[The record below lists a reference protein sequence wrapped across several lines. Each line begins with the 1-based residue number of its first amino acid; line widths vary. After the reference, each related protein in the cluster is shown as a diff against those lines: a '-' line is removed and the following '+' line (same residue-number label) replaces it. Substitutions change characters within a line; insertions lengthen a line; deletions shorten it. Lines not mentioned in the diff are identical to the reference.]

1 MVIYIRLE
9 SVELKGFKSFANR
22 TKIKFDNQI
31 TAVVGPNGS
40 GKSNIADAI
49 KWVLGEQ
56 SVKSLRGKK
65 MDDVIFQ
72 GADDKKPMNMAE
84 VNLSFNNK
92 DRALSSDYD
101 LVKIS
106 RRIFRNGDNE
116 YRLNGKRVRL
126 KDIKELFLDTGIGK
140 EGYSV
145 IGQGRIDEILNSSN
159 QERRNI
165 FEEASGIA
173 THKYRREESLKKLS
187 KVDEDLEIIQR
198 EWDYKNKDK
207 NKLEIEA
214 KNFEK
219 YTEIESLL
227 NEKAYLF
234 YANKS
239 KSLNEKNKDLIE
251 QIKILKNN
259 QEEKTR
265 EFDKINESLL
275 PIAENIRDLENKY
288 KNLNQNILDN
298 EKNIDKYTN
307 KINLDRQKL
316 LYNKKD
322 LERNNSDFK
331 SYDEKFKNYEI
342 SLKNQKDKLENT
354 KNVIRNLEEK
364 NRKLSEKKD
373 ESIDLLSSIQKEIER
388 LKKEGE
394 DLNKLIYDYDIDQK
408 TRTILEKQ
416 RFENNKIINE
426 KIQELNSDLSN
437 ISKDLNELE
446 NEKENLSKDI
456 EEKNTNLEKIK
467 EKILNEINKKDD
479 LEKAIN
485 QNKLSCKEEI
495 SNYKIQKSLMER
507 NEGYFYSVSDFLK
520 KTKNTE
526 IEKLYINTLANL
538 ITVKSG
544 YEEIIENLIGQ
555 GLQNIV
561 TWSKKDTRE
570 IINFVNKNKLG
581 RITFLP
587 LDSIK
592 QNKKARVEEKEVIAM
607 AYDLVSFDSKL
618 ENIINHFLSNTVVV
632 KNIDD
637 AVSLSNKIKGYRIIS
652 LNLDLINTWGSMVA
666 GVNKA
671 RKSNINI
678 LNRNKKIN
686 EIKSRINKLRN
697 ERNDLLENY
706 NSLNIKL
713 EENQRL
719 RQTKEDELVEANEN
733 LIDIRSIF
741 DKKNY
746 QKQSL
751 IQRID
756 ELKESL
762 NESKEEE
769 NFKDIEKI
777 KLKLSNVKKED
788 EILKEKSIENGKLIN
803 DLSNEIFKNK
813 NSIEINTRDLNI
825 LENRISEDENSLLNL
840 KQNIEFNQ
848 KMKKSLE
855 ESLINLEKEISA
867 CENKVFDTKEKL
879 KEDEKN
885 KIKISMEIDEK
896 KNSNHKLLSLSKNI
910 ENELN
915 EYSMKIVKFN
925 YKLEAISKDLKNLED
940 EIRPFI
946 SKSLE
951 DLKEN
956 NYENSSKQIKKE
968 ELFNLQKE
976 LTQVGF
982 FDENS
987 KEDFEKAYK
996 EFEFLDKQKIDLEK
1010 SKKDIEKMIKKL
1022 EEDMKDEFIKNFN
1035 IIDEKFQRI
1044 FKELFMGGKA
1054 KLSLDSNDLLDAGID
1069 ISACPPGKSTKNISL
1084 LSGGEKSLTAV
1095 ALLFAIFETNPAP
1108 FSLLDE
1114 IDAAM
1119 DESNIKRYIDYLKS
1133 LSDKT
1138 QFIMITHRQTT
1149 MQLAEKIHG
1158 VTIGDGGIS
1167 KIYSIDF
1174 DDEK

>member
-1 MVIYIRLE
+1 MIYIRLE

-65 MDDVIFQ
+65 MGDVIFQ
-72 GADDKKPMNMAE
+72 GADDKKTMNMAE

-234 YANKS
+234 CVNKS

-288 KNLNQNILDN
+288 KNLSQSILDN

-316 LYNKKD
+316 SYNKKD
-322 LERNNSDFK
+322 LERNNNDFK
-331 SYDEKFKNYEI
+331 SYDEKFKNYEF

-373 ESIDLLSSIQKEIER
+373 ESIALLSSIQKEIER

-437 ISKDLNELE
+437 LSKDLNELE
-446 NEKENLSKDI
+446 KEKENLSKDI
-456 EEKNTNLEKIK
+456 VEKNTNLEKIK

-479 LEKAIN
+479 LEKEIN
-485 QNKLSCKEEI
+485 QNNLSCKEEI

-570 IINFVNKNKLG
+570 IINFVNENKLG

-618 ENIINHFLSNTVVV
+618 ENIINHFLSNTIVV

-697 ERNDLLENY
+697 ERNELLENY
-706 NSLNIKL
+706 NSLNIEL

-719 RQTKEDELVEANEN
+719 RQKKEDELVEANEN

-788 EILKEKSIENGKLIN
+788 EILKEKSIENSKLIN

-946 SKSLE
+946 SKSIE
-951 DLKEN
+951 ELKEN

-968 ELFNLQKE
+968 ELYNLQKK

-1133 LSDKT
+1133 LSDKI

>member
-1 MVIYIRLE
+1 MIYIRLE

-72 GADDKKPMNMAE
+72 GADDKKSMNMAE

-92 DRALSSDYD
+92 DRAFSSDYD

-288 KNLNQNILDN
+288 KNLNQSILDN

-322 LERNNSDFK
+322 LERNNNDFK
-331 SYDEKFKNYEI
+331 SYDEKFKNYEL
-342 SLKNQKDKLENT
+342 SLKNQKEKLENT
-354 KNVIRNLEEK
+354 KNIIRNLEEK
-364 NRKLSEKKD
+364 NRNLSEKKD
-373 ESIDLLSSIQKEIER
+373 ESIALLSSIQKEIER

-437 ISKDLNELE
+437 ISKDLNKLE
-446 NEKENLSKDI
+446 KEKENLSKDI

-607 AYDLVSFDSKL
+607 AYDLVSYDSKL

-713 EENQRL
+713 EENQKL
-719 RQTKEDELVEANEN
+719 RQTKEDELVEVNEN

-788 EILKEKSIENGKLIN
+788 EILKEKSIENSKLIN

-867 CENKVFDTKEKL
+867 CENKVFDTKEKV

-956 NYENSSKQIKKE
+956 NYANSSKQIKKE

-976 LTQVGF
+976 LTQIGF

-987 KEDFEKAYK
+987 KENFEKAYK

-1174 DDEK
+1174 DDKK

>member
-1 MVIYIRLE
+1 MIYIRLE

-234 YANKS
+234 YVNKS

-288 KNLNQNILDN
+288 KNLNQSILDN

-316 LYNKKD
+316 SYNKKD

-354 KNVIRNLEEK
+354 KNVIKNLEEK
-364 NRKLSEKKD
+364 NRKLLEKKD
-373 ESIDLLSSIQKEIER
+373 ESIALLSSIQKEIER

-426 KIQELNSDLSN
+426 KIQELNTDLSN
-437 ISKDLNELE
+437 LSKDLNELE

-652 LNLDLINTWGSMVA
+652 LNLDLINTWGSMVS

-706 NSLNIKL
+706 NSLNIEL
-713 EENQRL
+713 EENQKL
-719 RQTKEDELVEANEN
+719 RQTKEDELVKANEN

-788 EILKEKSIENGKLIN
+788 EILKEKSIENSKLIN

-867 CENKVFDTKEKL
+867 CENKVVGTKEKV
-879 KEDEKN
+879 KEDEEN
-885 KIKISMEIDEK
+885 KIKISIEIDEK

>member
-1 MVIYIRLE
+1 MIYIRLE

-239 KSLNEKNKDLIE
+239 KFLNEKNKDLIE

-288 KNLNQNILDN
+288 KNLNQSILDN

-331 SYDEKFKNYEI
+331 SYDEKFKNYEL
-342 SLKNQKDKLENT
+342 SLKKQKDKLENT

-373 ESIDLLSSIQKEIER
+373 ESIALLSSIQKEIER

-592 QNKKARVEEKEVIAM
+592 QNKKARVEEKEAIAM
-607 AYDLVSFDSKL
+607 AYDLVSYDSKL

-719 RQTKEDELVEANEN
+719 RQTKEDELVEVNEK

-788 EILKEKSIENGKLIN
+788 EILKEKSIENSKLIN

-867 CENKVFDTKEKL
+867 CENKVVDTKERV

-951 DLKEN
+951 ELKEN

-968 ELFNLQKE
+968 ELFNLQKK

>member
-1 MVIYIRLE
+1 MIYIRLE

-288 KNLNQNILDN
+288 KNLNQSILDN

-316 LYNKKD
+316 SYNKKD

-331 SYDEKFKNYEI
+331 SYDEKFKNYEL

-354 KNVIRNLEEK
+354 KNIIKNLEEK

-373 ESIDLLSSIQKEIER
+373 ESIALLSSIQKEIER

-446 NEKENLSKDI
+446 KEKENLSKDI

-706 NSLNIKL
+706 NSLNIEL

-788 EILKEKSIENGKLIN
+788 EILKEKSIENSKLIN

-968 ELFNLQKE
+968 ELFNLQKK

>member
-1 MVIYIRLE
+1 MIYIRLE

-72 GADDKKPMNMAE
+72 GANDKKPMNMAE

-219 YTEIESLL
+219 YIEIESLL

-251 QIKILKNN
+251 QIEILKNN

-265 EFDKINESLL
+265 EFDKVNESLL

-288 KNLNQNILDN
+288 KNLDQRILDN

-316 LYNKKD
+316 AYNKKD
-322 LERNNSDFK
+322 LERNNNDFK

-354 KNVIRNLEEK
+354 KNIIKNLEEK

-373 ESIDLLSSIQKEIER
+373 ESIALLSSIQKEIER

-437 ISKDLNELE
+437 ISKDLSELE
-446 NEKENLSKDI
+446 KEKENLSKDI

-788 EILKEKSIENGKLIN
+788 EILKEKSIENSKLIN

-867 CENKVFDTKEKL
+867 CENKVVDTKEKV

-968 ELFNLQKE
+968 ELFNLQKK

-1022 EEDMKDEFIKNFN
+1022 EEDMKDEFIKTFN

>member
-1 MVIYIRLE
+1 MIYIRLE
-9 SVELKGFKSFANR
+9 NVELKGFKSFANR

-219 YTEIESLL
+219 YIEIESLL

-288 KNLNQNILDN
+288 KNLNQSILDN

-331 SYDEKFKNYEI
+331 SYDEKFKNYEL

-364 NRKLSEKKD
+364 NRNLSEKKD
-373 ESIDLLSSIQKEIER
+373 ESIALLSSIQKEIEI

-446 NEKENLSKDI
+446 KEKENLSKDI

-520 KTKNTE
+520 RTKNTE

-719 RQTKEDELVEANEN
+719 RQIKEDELVKANEN

-788 EILKEKSIENGKLIN
+788 EILKEKSIENSKLIN

-813 NSIEINTRDLNI
+813 NTIEINTRDLNI

-867 CENKVFDTKEKL
+867 CENKVVDTKEKV

-956 NYENSSKQIKKE
+956 NYANSSKQIKKE
-968 ELFNLQKE
+968 ELFNLQKK

>member
-1 MVIYIRLE
+1 MIYIRLE

-288 KNLNQNILDN
+288 KNLNQSILDN

-316 LYNKKD
+316 SYNKKD

-331 SYDEKFKNYEI
+331 SYDEKFKNYEL

-373 ESIDLLSSIQKEIER
+373 ESIALLSSIQKEIER

-446 NEKENLSKDI
+446 KEKENLSKYI

-479 LEKAIN
+479 LEKA
-485 QNKLSCKEEI
+485 
-495 SNYKIQKSLMER
+495 
-507 NEGYFYSVSDFLK
+507 
-520 KTKNTE
+520 
-526 IEKLYINTLANL
+526 
-538 ITVKSG
+538 
-544 YEEIIENLIGQ
+544 
-555 GLQNIV
+555 
-561 TWSKKDTRE
+561 
-570 IINFVNKNKLG
+570 
-581 RITFLP
+581 
-587 LDSIK
+587 
-592 QNKKARVEEKEVIAM
+592 
-607 AYDLVSFDSKL
+607 
-618 ENIINHFLSNTVVV
+618 
-632 KNIDD
+632 
-637 AVSLSNKIKGYRIIS
+637 
-652 LNLDLINTWGSMVA
+652 
-666 GVNKA
+666 
-671 RKSNINI
+671 
-678 LNRNKKIN
+678 
-686 EIKSRINKLRN
+686 
-697 ERNDLLENY
+697 
-706 NSLNIKL
+706 
-713 EENQRL
+713 
-719 RQTKEDELVEANEN
+719 
-733 LIDIRSIF
+733 
-741 DKKNY
+741 
-746 QKQSL
+746 
-751 IQRID
+751 
-756 ELKESL
+756 
-762 NESKEEE
+762 
-769 NFKDIEKI
+769 
-777 KLKLSNVKKED
+777 
-788 EILKEKSIENGKLIN
+788 
-803 DLSNEIFKNK
+803 
-813 NSIEINTRDLNI
+813 
-825 LENRISEDENSLLNL
+825 
-840 KQNIEFNQ
+840 
-848 KMKKSLE
+848 
-855 ESLINLEKEISA
+855 
-867 CENKVFDTKEKL
+867 
-879 KEDEKN
+879 
-885 KIKISMEIDEK
+885 
-896 KNSNHKLLSLSKNI
+896 
-910 ENELN
+910 
-915 EYSMKIVKFN
+915 
-925 YKLEAISKDLKNLED
+925 
-940 EIRPFI
+940 
-946 SKSLE
+946 
-951 DLKEN
+951 
-956 NYENSSKQIKKE
+956 
-968 ELFNLQKE
+968 
-976 LTQVGF
+976 
-982 FDENS
+982 
-987 KEDFEKAYK
+987 
-996 EFEFLDKQKIDLEK
+996 
-1010 SKKDIEKMIKKL
+1010 
-1022 EEDMKDEFIKNFN
+1022 
-1035 IIDEKFQRI
+1035 
-1044 FKELFMGGKA
+1044 
-1054 KLSLDSNDLLDAGID
+1054 
-1069 ISACPPGKSTKNISL
+1069 
-1084 LSGGEKSLTAV
+1084 
-1095 ALLFAIFETNPAP
+1095 
-1108 FSLLDE
+1108 
-1114 IDAAM
+1114 
-1119 DESNIKRYIDYLKS
+1119 
-1133 LSDKT
+1133 
-1138 QFIMITHRQTT
+1138 
-1149 MQLAEKIHG
+1149 
-1158 VTIGDGGIS
+1158 
-1167 KIYSIDF
+1167 
-1174 DDEK
+1174 

>member
-1 MVIYIRLE
+1 MIYIRLE

-239 KSLNEKNKDLIE
+239 KSLNEKNRDLIE

-288 KNLNQNILDN
+288 KNLNQRILDN

-316 LYNKKD
+316 IYNKKD
-322 LERNNSDFK
+322 LERNNNDFK
-331 SYDEKFKNYEI
+331 SYDEKFKNYEL
-342 SLKNQKDKLENT
+342 SLKNQKAKLKNT
-354 KNVIRNLEEK
+354 KNIIKNLEEK
-364 NRKLSEKKD
+364 NRSLSEKKD
-373 ESIDLLSSIQKEIER
+373 ESIALLSSIQKEIER

-446 NEKENLSKDI
+446 KEKENLSKDI

-467 EKILNEINKKDD
+467 EKIINEINKKDD

-570 IINFVNKNKLG
+570 IINFVNENKLG

-719 RQTKEDELVEANEN
+719 RQTKEDELVKANEN

-777 KLKLSNVKKED
+777 KLKLSNLKKED

-879 KEDEKN
+879 KEDEEN

-956 NYENSSKQIKKE
+956 NYANSSKQIKKE
-968 ELFNLQKE
+968 ELFNLQKK

>member
-1 MVIYIRLE
+1 MIYIRLE

-198 EWDYKNKDK
+198 EWDYKNNDK

-288 KNLNQNILDN
+288 KNLNQSILDN

-316 LYNKKD
+316 SYNKKD
-322 LERNNSDFK
+322 LERNNNDFK
-331 SYDEKFKNYEI
+331 SYDEKFKNYEL
-342 SLKNQKDKLENT
+342 SLKNQKAKLENT
-354 KNVIRNLEEK
+354 KNVIKNLEEK
-364 NRKLSEKKD
+364 NRKLSEKKG
-373 ESIDLLSSIQKEIER
+373 ESIALLSSIQKEIER

-394 DLNKLIYDYDIDQK
+394 DLNKLIYDYDLDQK

-426 KIQELNSDLSN
+426 KIQELNNDLSN
-437 ISKDLNELE
+437 LSKDLNELE
-446 NEKENLSKDI
+446 KEKENLSKDI

-607 AYDLVSFDSKL
+607 AYDLVSYDSKL

-706 NSLNIKL
+706 NSLNIEL

-719 RQTKEDELVEANEN
+719 RQKKEDELVKANEN

-867 CENKVFDTKEKL
+867 CENKVFDTKEKVR
-879 KEDEKN
+879 EDEKN

>member
-1 MVIYIRLE
+1 
-9 SVELKGFKSFANR
+9 
-22 TKIKFDNQI
+22 
-31 TAVVGPNGS
+31 
-40 GKSNIADAI
+40 
-49 KWVLGEQ
+49 
-56 SVKSLRGKK
+56 
-65 MDDVIFQ
+65 
-72 GADDKKPMNMAE
+72 
-84 VNLSFNNK
+84 
-92 DRALSSDYD
+92 
-101 LVKIS
+101 
-106 RRIFRNGDNE
+106 
-116 YRLNGKRVRL
+116 
-126 KDIKELFLDTGIGK
+126 
-140 EGYSV
+140 
-145 IGQGRIDEILNSSN
+145 
-159 QERRNI
+159 
-165 FEEASGIA
+165 
-173 THKYRREESLKKLS
+173 
-187 KVDEDLEIIQR
+187 
-198 EWDYKNKDK
+198 
-207 NKLEIEA
+207 EIEA

-219 YTEIESLL
+219 YIEIESLL

-251 QIKILKNN
+251 QIEILKNN

-265 EFDKINESLL
+265 EFDKVNESLL

-288 KNLNQNILDN
+288 KNLDQRILDN

-316 LYNKKD
+316 AYNKKD
-322 LERNNSDFK
+322 LERNNNDFK

-354 KNVIRNLEEK
+354 KNIIKNLEEK

-373 ESIDLLSSIQKEIER
+373 ESIALLSSIQKEIER

-437 ISKDLNELE
+437 ISKDLSELE
-446 NEKENLSKDI
+446 KEKENLSKDI

-788 EILKEKSIENGKLIN
+788 EILKEKSIENSKLIN

-867 CENKVFDTKEKL
+867 CENKVVDTKEKV

-968 ELFNLQKE
+968 ELFNLQKK

>member
-1 MVIYIRLE
+1 MIYIRLE

-251 QIKILKNN
+251 QIEILKNN

-265 EFDKINESLL
+265 EFDKVNESLL

-288 KNLNQNILDN
+288 KNLDQRILDN

-307 KINLDRQKL
+307 KINLDRQRL
-316 LYNKKD
+316 AYNKKD
-322 LERNNSDFK
+322 LERNNNDFK
-331 SYDEKFKNYEI
+331 SYDEKFKNYEL
-342 SLKNQKDKLENT
+342 SLKNQKEKLENT
-354 KNVIRNLEEK
+354 KNVIKNLEEK
-364 NRKLSEKKD
+364 NRNLSEKKD

-437 ISKDLNELE
+437 ISKDLNELGK
-446 NEKENLSKDI
+446 EKENLSKDI

-607 AYDLVSFDSKL
+607 AYDLVSYDSKL
-618 ENIINHFLSNTVVV
+618 ESIINHFLSNTVVV

-678 LNRNKKIN
+678 LNRNKRIN

-713 EENQRL
+713 EENQKL

-867 CENKVFDTKEKL
+867 CENKVVDTKERV

-968 ELFNLQKE
+968 ELFNLQKK

-987 KEDFEKAYK
+987 KENFEKAYK

>member
-1 MVIYIRLE
+1 MIYIRLE

-72 GADDKKPMNMAE
+72 GADDKKSMNMAE

-219 YTEIESLL
+219 YIEIESLL

-251 QIKILKNN
+251 QIEILKNN

-265 EFDKINESLL
+265 EFDKVNESLL

-288 KNLNQNILDN
+288 KNLDQRILDN

-322 LERNNSDFK
+322 LERNNNDFK

-354 KNVIRNLEEK
+354 KNIIKNLEEK

-373 ESIDLLSSIQKEIER
+373 ESIALLSSIQKEIER

-426 KIQELNSDLSN
+426 KIQELNTDLSN
-437 ISKDLNELE
+437 LSKDLNELE
-446 NEKENLSKDI
+446 KEKENLSKDI

-467 EKILNEINKKDD
+467 EKISNEINKKDD

-697 ERNDLLENY
+697 ERNELLENY
-706 NSLNIKL
+706 NSLNIEL

-719 RQTKEDELVEANEN
+719 RQKKEDELVEANEN

-788 EILKEKSIENGKLIN
+788 EILKEKSIENSKLIN

-825 LENRISEDENSLLNL
+825 LKNRISEDENSLLNL

-867 CENKVFDTKEKL
+867 CENKVFDTKERV

-946 SKSLE
+946 SKSIE
-951 DLKEN
+951 ELKEN
-956 NYENSSKQIKKE
+956 NYANSSKQIKKE
-968 ELFNLQKE
+968 ELFNLQKK

>member
-1 MVIYIRLE
+1 MIYIRLE

-84 VNLSFNNK
+84 VKLSFNNK

-234 YANKS
+234 YVNKS

-288 KNLNQNILDN
+288 KNLNQSIINK

-322 LERNNSDFK
+322 LERNNNDFK
-331 SYDEKFKNYEI
+331 SYDEKFKNYEL

-364 NRKLSEKKD
+364 NRNLSEKKD
-373 ESIDLLSSIQKEIER
+373 KSIALLSSIQKEIER

-426 KIQELNSDLSN
+426 KIQELNSDLSKL
-437 ISKDLNELE
+437 SKDLNELE
-446 NEKENLSKDI
+446 KEKENLSKDI

-526 IEKLYINTLANL
+526 SEKLYINTLANL

-607 AYDLVSFDSKL
+607 AYDLVSYDSKL
-618 ENIINHFLSNTVVV
+618 ENIINHFLSNTIVV

-697 ERNDLLENY
+697 ERNELLENY

-719 RQTKEDELVEANEN
+719 GQTKEDELVKANEN

-788 EILKEKSIENGKLIN
+788 EILKEKSIENSKLIN

-813 NSIEINTRDLNI
+813 NTIEINTRDLNI

-867 CENKVFDTKEKL
+867 CENKVVDTKEKV

-956 NYENSSKQIKKE
+956 NYANSSKQIKKE
-968 ELFNLQKE
+968 ELFNLQKK

>member
-1 MVIYIRLE
+1 MIYIRLE

-101 LVKIS
+101 IVKIS

-219 YTEIESLL
+219 YIEIDSLL

-251 QIKILKNN
+251 QIEILKNN

-265 EFDKINESLL
+265 EFDKVNESLL

-288 KNLNQNILDN
+288 KNLNQSILDN

-316 LYNKKD
+316 AYNKKD
-322 LERNNSDFK
+322 LERNNNDFK

-354 KNVIRNLEEK
+354 KNIIKNLEEK
-364 NRKLSEKKD
+364 NKKLSEKKD
-373 ESIDLLSSIQKEIER
+373 ESIALLSSIQKEIER

-426 KIQELNSDLSN
+426 KIQELNTDLSN
-437 ISKDLNELE
+437 LSKDLNELE
-446 NEKENLSKDI
+446 KEKENLSKDI

-467 EKILNEINKKDD
+467 EKIINEINKKDD

-686 EIKSRINKLRN
+686 EIKYRINKLRN
-697 ERNDLLENY
+697 ERNELLENY
-706 NSLNIKL
+706 NSLNIKI

-719 RQTKEDELVEANEN
+719 RQKKEDELVKANGN
-733 LIDIRSIF
+733 LIDIRSIL

-788 EILKEKSIENGKLIN
+788 EILKEKSVENSKLIN

-867 CENKVFDTKEKL
+867 CENKVFDTKERV

-951 DLKEN
+951 DLEEN

-968 ELFNLQKE
+968 ELFNLQKK

>member
-1 MVIYIRLE
+1 MIYIRLE

-275 PIAENIRDLENKY
+275 PIAENIRDLENKF
-288 KNLNQNILDN
+288 KNLNQSILDN

-322 LERNNSDFK
+322 LERNNNDFK

-354 KNVIRNLEEK
+354 KNIIKNLEEK

-373 ESIDLLSSIQKEIER
+373 ESIALLSSIQKEIER
-388 LKKEGE
+388 LKKEGN

-426 KIQELNSDLSN
+426 KIQELNSDLLKL
-437 ISKDLNELE
+437 SKDLNKLE
-446 NEKENLSKDI
+446 KEKENLSKDI

-479 LEKAIN
+479 LEKEIN

-607 AYDLVSFDSKL
+607 AYDLVSYDSKL

-697 ERNDLLENY
+697 ERNDLLENH
-706 NSLNIKL
+706 NSLNIEL

-719 RQTKEDELVEANEN
+719 RQIKEDELVEANEN

-788 EILKEKSIENGKLIN
+788 EILKEKSIENSKLIN

-825 LENRISEDENSLLNL
+825 LENRINEDENSLLNL

-867 CENKVFDTKEKL
+867 CENKVVDTKEKV

-956 NYENSSKQIKKE
+956 NYSNSSMQIKKE
-968 ELFNLQKE
+968 ELFNLQKK
-976 LTQVGF
+976 LTQIGF

-987 KEDFEKAYK
+987 KENFEKAYK

>member
-1 MVIYIRLE
+1 MIYIRLE

-214 KNFEK
+214 KNFDK
-219 YTEIESLL
+219 YIEIESLL

-288 KNLNQNILDN
+288 KNLNQSILDN

-331 SYDEKFKNYEI
+331 SYDEKFKNYEL

-354 KNVIRNLEEK
+354 KNIIKNLEEK
-364 NRKLSEKKD
+364 NRKLSEKKG
-373 ESIDLLSSIQKEIER
+373 ESIALLSSIQKEIER

-719 RQTKEDELVEANEN
+719 RQTKEDELVKANEN

-762 NESKEEE
+762 NELKEEE

-788 EILKEKSIENGKLIN
+788 EILKEKSIENSKLIN

-867 CENKVFDTKEKL
+867 CENKVVDTKERV

-956 NYENSSKQIKKE
+956 NYANSSKQIKKE
-968 ELFNLQKE
+968 ELFNLQKK

>member
-1 MVIYIRLE
+1 MIYIRLE

-288 KNLNQNILDN
+288 KNLNQSILDN

-316 LYNKKD
+316 SYNKKD

-331 SYDEKFKNYEI
+331 SYDEKFKNYEL

-364 NRKLSEKKD
+364 NRNLSEKKD
-373 ESIDLLSSIQKEIER
+373 KSIALLSSIQKEIER

-426 KIQELNSDLSN
+426 KIQELNSDLSKL
-437 ISKDLNELE
+437 SKDLNELE

-507 NEGYFYSVSDFLK
+507 NEGYFYSVSDFFK

-607 AYDLVSFDSKL
+607 AYDLVSYDSKL

-713 EENQRL
+713 EENQKL
-719 RQTKEDELVEANEN
+719 RQKKEDELVKVNEN

-788 EILKEKSIENGKLIN
+788 EILKEKSIENSKLIN

-867 CENKVFDTKEKL
+867 CENKVVDTKERV

-968 ELFNLQKE
+968 ELFNLQKK

>member
-1 MVIYIRLE
+1 MIYIRLE

-288 KNLNQNILDN
+288 KNLNQSILDN

-316 LYNKKD
+316 SYNKKD

-331 SYDEKFKNYEI
+331 SYDEKFKNYEL

-373 ESIDLLSSIQKEIER
+373 ESIALLSSIQKEIER

-437 ISKDLNELE
+437 LSKDLNELE
-446 NEKENLSKDI
+446 KEKENLSKDI

-467 EKILNEINKKDD
+467 EKIISEINKKDD

-607 AYDLVSFDSKL
+607 AYDLVSYDSKL

-788 EILKEKSIENGKLIN
+788 EILKEKSIENSKLIN

-813 NSIEINTRDLNI
+813 NTIEINTRDLNI

-867 CENKVFDTKEKL
+867 CENKVFDTKEKV

-968 ELFNLQKE
+968 ELFNLQKK

>member
-1 MVIYIRLE
+1 MIYIRLE

-288 KNLNQNILDN
+288 KNLNQSILDN

-316 LYNKKD
+316 SYNKKD
-322 LERNNSDFK
+322 LERNNNDFK
-331 SYDEKFKNYEI
+331 SYDEKFKNYEL
-342 SLKNQKDKLENT
+342 SLKNQKAKLENT
-354 KNVIRNLEEK
+354 KNVIKNLEEK
-364 NRKLSEKKD
+364 NRKLSEKKG
-373 ESIDLLSSIQKEIER
+373 ESIALLSSIQKEIER

-394 DLNKLIYDYDIDQK
+394 DLNKLIYDYDLDQK

-426 KIQELNSDLSN
+426 KIQELNNDLSN
-437 ISKDLNELE
+437 LSKDLNELE
-446 NEKENLSKDI
+446 KEKENLSKDI

-607 AYDLVSFDSKL
+607 AYDLVSYDSKL

-706 NSLNIKL
+706 NSLNIEL

-719 RQTKEDELVEANEN
+719 RQKKEDELVKANEN

-867 CENKVFDTKEKL
+867 CENKVFDTKEKVR
-879 KEDEKN
+879 EDEKN

>member
-1 MVIYIRLE
+1 MIYIRLE

-288 KNLNQNILDN
+288 KNLNQSILDN

-354 KNVIRNLEEK
+354 KNIIKNLEEK
-364 NRKLSEKKD
+364 NRNLSEKKD
-373 ESIDLLSSIQKEIER
+373 ESIALLSSIQKEIER

-446 NEKENLSKDI
+446 KEKENLSKDI

-592 QNKKARVEEKEVIAM
+592 QNKKSRVEEKEVIAM

-697 ERNDLLENY
+697 ERNELLENY

-719 RQTKEDELVEANEN
+719 RQIKEDELVKANEN

-788 EILKEKSIENGKLIN
+788 EILKEKSIENSKLIN

-813 NSIEINTRDLNI
+813 NTIEINTRDLNI

-867 CENKVFDTKEKL
+867 CENKVVDTKEKV

-951 DLKEN
+951 DLEEN

-968 ELFNLQKE
+968 ELFNLQKK

>member
-1 MVIYIRLE
+1 MIYIRLE

-72 GADDKKPMNMAE
+72 GADDKKTMNMAE

-219 YTEIESLL
+219 YIEIESLL

-288 KNLNQNILDN
+288 KNLNQSILDN

-322 LERNNSDFK
+322 LERNNNDFK

-342 SLKNQKDKLENT
+342 SLKNQKDKLENA
-354 KNVIRNLEEK
+354 KNIIKNLEEK

-373 ESIDLLSSIQKEIER
+373 ESIALLSSIQKEIER

-426 KIQELNSDLSN
+426 KIQELNSDLLN

-446 NEKENLSKDI
+446 NKKENLSKDI

-467 EKILNEINKKDD
+467 EKIINEINKKDD

-697 ERNDLLENY
+697 ERNELLENY
-706 NSLNIKL
+706 NSLNIEL

-719 RQTKEDELVEANEN
+719 RQKKEDELVKANEN

-762 NESKEEE
+762 KESKEEE

-788 EILKEKSIENGKLIN
+788 EILKEKSIENSKLIN

-867 CENKVFDTKEKL
+867 CENKVVDTKEKVR
-879 KEDEKN
+879 EDEKN

-946 SKSLE
+946 SKSIE
-951 DLKEN
+951 ELKEN
-956 NYENSSKQIKKE
+956 NYANSSKQIKKE
-968 ELFNLQKE
+968 ELFNLQKK

-987 KEDFEKAYK
+987 KENFEKAYK

>member
-1 MVIYIRLE
+1 MIYIRLE

-322 LERNNSDFK
+322 LERNNNDFK
-331 SYDEKFKNYEI
+331 SYDEKFKNYEL

-354 KNVIRNLEEK
+354 KNIIKNLEEK
-364 NRKLSEKKD
+364 NRNLSEKKD
-373 ESIDLLSSIQKEIER
+373 ESIALLSSMQKEIER

-426 KIQELNSDLSN
+426 KIQELNSNLSN

-446 NEKENLSKDI
+446 KEKENLSKDI

-607 AYDLVSFDSKL
+607 AYDLVSYDSKL

-686 EIKSRINKLRN
+686 EIKYRINKLRN
-697 ERNDLLENY
+697 ERNELLENY
-706 NSLNIKL
+706 NSLNIKI

-719 RQTKEDELVEANEN
+719 RQIKEDELVKANEN

-788 EILKEKSIENGKLIN
+788 EILKEKSIENSKLIN

-855 ESLINLEKEISA
+855 ESLVNLEKEINA
-867 CENKVFDTKEKL
+867 CENKVFDTKEKV

-956 NYENSSKQIKKE
+956 NYANSSKQIKKE
-968 ELFNLQKE
+968 ELFNLQKK

-987 KEDFEKAYK
+987 KENFEKSYK

>member
-1 MVIYIRLE
+1 MIYIRLE
-9 SVELKGFKSFANR
+9 SVELKGFKSFAEK

-65 MDDVIFQ
+65 MNDVIFQ
-72 GADDKKPMNMAE
+72 GSDEKKPMNMAE
-84 VNLSFNNK
+84 VNLSFDNK

-126 KDIKELFLDTGIGK
+126 KDVKELFLDTGIGK

-187 KVDEDLEIIQR
+187 KVDDDLEIIQR
-198 EWDYKNKDK
+198 EWEYKDKDK

-214 KNFEK
+214 KNFDK
-219 YTEIESLL
+219 YHEIEELL
-227 NEKAYLF
+227 DEKSF
-234 YANKS
+234 YFYISRS
-239 KSLNEKNKDLIE
+239 KSLEENNIELTNKIKNIQNLQD
-251 QIKILKNN
+251 
-259 QEEKTR
+259 EKTR
-265 EFDKINESLL
+265 EFDEINESLL
-275 PIAENIRDLENKY
+275 PIAESIRELEKKY
-288 KNLNQNILDN
+288 DKTCQEIINN
-298 EKNIDKYTN
+298 EKNIDKLTN
-307 KINLDRQKL
+307 KIQLDGQKL
-316 LYNKKD
+316 SYNQKD
-322 LERNNSDFK
+322 LERNINDFK
-331 SYDEKFKNYEI
+331 SYDEKIKKYKLSLEEQKNK
-342 SLKNQKDKLENT
+342 LKQTKILIENLEN
-354 KNVIRNLEEK
+354 KNKELSDNKVESHESLSKIKNELINLEK
-364 NRKLSEKKD
+364 SDKKLK
-373 ESIDLLSSIQKEIER
+373 
-388 LKKEGE
+388 
-394 DLNKLIYDYDIDQK
+394 KLIYDYDIDKKTKLILKEQRDQNNKEIKKKILEFEKEISALKNDLLNHEEEKKVISEKIIENKKEINQVKEKISDKNSQK
-408 TRTILEKQ
+408 NILEK
-416 RFENNKIINE
+416 
-426 KIQELNSDLSN
+426 S
-437 ISKDLNELE
+437 
-446 NEKENLSKDI
+446 
-456 EEKNTNLEKIK
+456 
-467 EKILNEINKKDD
+467 
-479 LEKAIN
+479 IN
-485 QNKLSCKEEI
+485 QNNLSCKEEI
-495 SNYKIQKSLMER
+495 SKYKIQKSILER
-507 NEGYFYSVSDFLK
+507 NDGYFYAVSDFLK

-526 IEKLYINTLANL
+526 IEKYYINTLANL

-544 YEEIIENLIGQ
+544 YEEVIENLIGS

-570 IINFVNKNKLG
+570 IINFVNNNKLG

-592 QNKKARVEEKEVIAM
+592 QNKKARVNEKEVIAM
-607 AYDLVSFDSKL
+607 AYDLVSYDDKL
-618 ENIINHFLSNTVVV
+618 ENIVNHFLSNTVVV

-637 AVSLSNKIKGYRIIS
+637 AISLSNKIKGYRIIS
-652 LNLDLINTWGSMVA
+652 LQLDLINTWGSMVA
-666 GVNKA
+666 GVNKS

-686 EIKSRINKLRN
+686 EIKKRIVRLRN
-697 ERNDLLENY
+697 ERNDLLDSFNNIDSEIEKNNNLLNENKHI
-706 NSLNIKL
+706 SFELNEKL
-713 EENQRL
+713 SSINI
-719 RQTKEDELVEANEN
+719 LVE
-733 LIDIRSIF
+733 R
-741 DKKNY
+741 KKY
-746 QKQSL
+746 QIETLSKRYL
-751 IQRID
+751 

-762 NESKEEE
+762 NESLEDED
-769 NFKDIEKI
+769 FKDIEKI
-777 KLKLSNVKKED
+777 KSDLEVVRKKVNNLNE
-788 EILKEKSIENGKLIN
+788 EINIKNNLIN

-813 NSIEINTRDLNI
+813 NSIEINKRDLNI
-825 LENRISEDENSLLNL
+825 LENKINEDQNSLVNL
-840 KQNIEFNQ
+840 EENIKLNQ
-848 KMKKSLE
+848 KLKSSLE
-855 ESLINLEKEISA
+855 KTLEDLEEEINFS
-867 CENKVFDTKEKL
+867 
-879 KEDEKN
+879 KN
-885 KIKISMEIDEK
+885 KIKSSKDNLQKLKENKLKVSKEIEEK
-896 KNSNHKLLSLSKNI
+896 KKSNHELLSLSKKI
-910 ENELN
+910 ENDLN

-946 SKSLE
+946 SKPLE
-951 DLKEN
+951 KLKEN
-956 NYENSSKQIKKE
+956 RYNDKDFSVKKE
-968 ELFNLQKE
+968 DLFYLQKK
-976 LTQVGF
+976 LGNVGF
-982 FDENS
+982 FEENS
-987 KEDFEKAYK
+987 KENYK
-996 EFEFLDKQKIDLEK
+996 KINDEFEFLDRQKVDLEE

-1022 EEDMKDEFIKNFN
+1022 EDEMKDEFIKNFN

-1044 FKELFMGGKA
+1044 FKELFMGGNA

-1133 LSDKT
+1133 LSNNT

-1174 DDEK
+1174 EEKN

>member
-1 MVIYIRLE
+1 MIYIRLE

-288 KNLNQNILDN
+288 KNLNQRILDN

-316 LYNKKD
+316 SYNKKD
-322 LERNNSDFK
+322 LERNNNDFK
-331 SYDEKFKNYEI
+331 SYDEKFKNYEL

-364 NRKLSEKKD
+364 NRNLSEKKD
-373 ESIDLLSSIQKEIER
+373 ESIALLSSIQKEIER

-426 KIQELNSDLSN
+426 KIQELNTDLSN
-437 ISKDLNELE
+437 LSKDLNELE
-446 NEKENLSKDI
+446 KEKENLSKDI

-467 EKILNEINKKDD
+467 EKISNEINKKDD

-607 AYDLVSFDSKL
+607 AYDLVSYDSKL

-697 ERNDLLENY
+697 ERNDLLGNY

-788 EILKEKSIENGKLIN
+788 EILKEKSIENSKLIN

-867 CENKVFDTKEKL
+867 CENKVLDTKEKV

-925 YKLEAISKDLKNLED
+925 YKLEALSNDLKNLED

-951 DLKEN
+951 ELKEN

-968 ELFNLQKE
+968 ELFNLQKK

>member
-1 MVIYIRLE
+1 MIYIRLE

-265 EFDKINESLL
+265 EFDKVNESLL

-288 KNLNQNILDN
+288 KNLDQRILDN

-316 LYNKKD
+316 AYNKKD
-322 LERNNSDFK
+322 LERNNNDFK

-354 KNVIRNLEEK
+354 KNIIKNLEEK

-373 ESIDLLSSIQKEIER
+373 ESIALLSSIQKEIER

-426 KIQELNSDLSN
+426 KIQELNTDLSN

-446 NEKENLSKDI
+446 KEKENLSKDI

-467 EKILNEINKKDD
+467 EKIINEINKKDD

-607 AYDLVSFDSKL
+607 AYDLVSYDSKL

-719 RQTKEDELVEANEN
+719 RQKKEDELVKANEN

-788 EILKEKSIENGKLIN
+788 EILKEKSIENSKLIN

-867 CENKVFDTKEKL
+867 CENKVVDTKERV

-946 SKSLE
+946 SKSIE
-951 DLKEN
+951 ELKEN

-968 ELFNLQKE
+968 ELFNLQKK

>member
-1 MVIYIRLE
+1 MIYIRLE

-219 YTEIESLL
+219 YIEIESLL

-288 KNLNQNILDN
+288 KNLNQSILDN

-316 LYNKKD
+316 SYNKKD
-322 LERNNSDFK
+322 LERNNNDFK

-354 KNVIRNLEEK
+354 KNIIKNLEEK

-373 ESIDLLSSIQKEIER
+373 ESIALLSSIQKEIER

-426 KIQELNSDLSN
+426 KIQELNTDLSN
-437 ISKDLNELE
+437 LSKDLNKLE

-467 EKILNEINKKDD
+467 EKIINEINKKDD

-607 AYDLVSFDSKL
+607 AYDLVSYDSKL

-788 EILKEKSIENGKLIN
+788 EILKEKSIENSKLIN

-867 CENKVFDTKEKL
+867 CENKVVDTKERV

-946 SKSLE
+946 SKSIE
-951 DLKEN
+951 ELKEN
-956 NYENSSKQIKKE
+956 NYANSSKQIKKE
-968 ELFNLQKE
+968 ELFNLQKK

>member
-1 MVIYIRLE
+1 MIYIRLE

-316 LYNKKD
+316 SYNKKD

-706 NSLNIKL
+706 NSLNIEL

-719 RQTKEDELVEANEN
+719 RQKKEDELVKANEN

-788 EILKEKSIENGKLIN
+788 EILKEKSIENSKLIN

-813 NSIEINTRDLNI
+813 NTIEINTRDLNI

-867 CENKVFDTKEKL
+867 CENKVVDTKEKV

>member
-1 MVIYIRLE
+1 MIYIRLE

-219 YTEIESLL
+219 YIEIESLL
-227 NEKAYLF
+227 NKKAYLF

-251 QIKILKNN
+251 QIEILKNN

-265 EFDKINESLL
+265 EFDKVNESLL

-288 KNLNQNILDN
+288 KNLDQRILDN

-322 LERNNSDFK
+322 LERNNNDFK

-354 KNVIRNLEEK
+354 KNIIKNLEEK

-446 NEKENLSKDI
+446 KEKENLSKDI

-467 EKILNEINKKDD
+467 EKIIDEINKKDD

-570 IINFVNKNKLG
+570 IINFVNKNELG

-587 LDSIK
+587 LDSIR

-666 GVNKA
+666 GVNKS

-719 RQTKEDELVEANEN
+719 RQIKEDELVEANEN

-788 EILKEKSIENGKLIN
+788 EILKEKSIENSKLIN

-867 CENKVFDTKEKL
+867 CENKVVDTKEKVR
-879 KEDEKN
+879 EDEKN

-968 ELFNLQKE
+968 ELFNLQKK

>member
-1 MVIYIRLE
+1 MIYIRLE

-288 KNLNQNILDN
+288 KNLNQSILDN

-322 LERNNSDFK
+322 LERNNNDFK
-331 SYDEKFKNYEI
+331 SYDEKFKNYEL

-354 KNVIRNLEEK
+354 KNIIKNLEEK

-373 ESIDLLSSIQKEIER
+373 ESIALLSSIQKEIER

-394 DLNKLIYDYDIDQK
+394 DLSKLIYDYDIDQK

-426 KIQELNSDLSN
+426 KIQELNTDLSN
-437 ISKDLNELE
+437 LSKDLNELE
-446 NEKENLSKDI
+446 KEKENLSKDI

-467 EKILNEINKKDD
+467 EKIINEINKKDD

-713 EENQRL
+713 EENQKL
-719 RQTKEDELVEANEN
+719 RQKKEDELVEANEN

-788 EILKEKSIENGKLIN
+788 EILKEKSIENSKLIN

-879 KEDEKN
+879 KEDEEN

-956 NYENSSKQIKKE
+956 NYANSSKQIKKE
-968 ELFNLQKE
+968 ELFNLQKK

>member
-1 MVIYIRLE
+1 MIYIRLE
-9 SVELKGFKSFANR
+9 SVELKGFKSFADK

-72 GADDKKPMNMAE
+72 GADEKKPMNMAE
-84 VNLSFNNK
+84 VNLSFENK
-92 DRALSSDYD
+92 DRSLSSEYD

-116 YRLNGKRVRL
+116 YRINGKRVRL

-173 THKYRREESLKKLS
+173 THKYRREESLKKLN

-198 EWDYKNKDK
+198 EWEYKNKDK

-219 YTEIESLL
+219 YVEIE
-227 NEKAYLF
+227 NELDEKSYL
-234 YANKS
+234 YYSNKS
-239 KSLNEKNKDLIE
+239 KALNEKNKDLID
-251 QIKILKNN
+251 KINFLKSS

-265 EFDKINESLL
+265 EFDKVNESLL
-275 PIAENIRDLENKY
+275 PIAENIRNLEKEY
-288 KNLNQNILDN
+288 ENLIQNISFN
-298 EKNIDKYTN
+298 EKNIDKYIN
-307 KINLDRQKL
+307 KISLDKQKL
-316 LYNKKD
+316 AYNKKD
-322 LERNNSDFK
+322 LERNEKDFN
-331 SYDEKFKNYEI
+331 SYDEKSKKYKI
-342 SLKNQKDKLENT
+342 SLEKQKNELNQTINEIKNIEN
-354 KNVIRNLEEK
+354 KN
-364 NRKLSEKKD
+364 
-373 ESIDLLSSIQKEIER
+373 IDLLKNKEKILDLLDSIEKEIGNLEV
-388 LKKEGE
+388 E
-394 DLNKLIYDYDIDQK
+394 DEKLNKIIYDYDIDQK
-408 TRTILEKQ
+408 TRMVLEKH
-416 RFENNKIINE
+416 RFENNKLINE
-426 KIQELNSDLSN
+426 KIQGLKKDLSIIN
-437 ISKDLNELE
+437 KDLSELE
-446 NEKENLSKDI
+446 DEKNNLSKII
-456 EEKNTNLEKIK
+456 EEKNKNIKELESSILDFANKKERLEKS
-467 EKILNEINKKDD
+467 
-479 LEKAIN
+479 IN
-485 QNKLSCKEEI
+485 QNKISFKEEI
-495 SNYKIQKSLMER
+495 SNYKIQKSLLER

-520 KTKNTE
+520 KTKNTD

-592 QNKKARVEEKEVIAM
+592 QNKKPEVKEKEVIAM
-607 AYDLVSFDSKL
+607 AYDLVSFDPKL

-632 KNIDD
+632 KDIDD

-666 GVNKA
+666 GLNKS

-686 EIKSRINKLRN
+686 EIKKRIDKLKN
-697 ERNDLLENY
+697 EENELLEKY
-706 NSLNIKL
+706 NSLSENLENKNIEKSQE
-713 EENQRL
+713 EENL
-719 RQTKEDELVEANEN
+719 NGIKEKFSNES
-733 LIDIRSIF
+733 SIF
-741 DKKNY
+741 ERKNY

-751 IQRID
+751 IQRI
-756 ELKESL
+756 EELNESLKESQ
-762 NESKEEE
+762 EEE
-769 NFKDIEKI
+769 NFEDIEKI
-777 KLKLSNVKKED
+777 KLKLSNLRSEKNILNEKEVKNKE
-788 EILKEKSIENGKLIN
+788 LIN
-803 DLSNEIFKNK
+803 EISNEVFKNK
-813 NSIEINTRDLNI
+813 NNIEIKTRDLNI
-825 LENRISEDENSLLNL
+825 LKNRMEEDENSLLNL
-840 KQNIEFNQ
+840 RENIKFNE

-855 ESLINLEKEISA
+855 ENIENLEKEISL
-867 CENKVFDTKEKL
+867 CEKNLEDTKIQL
-879 KEDEKN
+879 KNQENN
-885 KIKISMEIDEK
+885 KIQIFNEIDEK
-896 KNSNHKLLSLSKNI
+896 KRSNHKLLSLSKNI

-925 YKLEAISKDLKNLED
+925 YKLESISKDLKNLED

-951 DLKEN
+951 ELEEKSHKISDL
-956 NYENSSKQIKKE
+956 SIKKE
-968 ELFNLQKE
+968 ELFKIQKK
-976 LTQVGF
+976 LSQIGF

-987 KEDFEKAYK
+987 KENFEKANQ
-996 EFEFLDKQKIDLEK
+996 EFEFLDKQKIDLEEA
-1010 SKKDIEKMIKKL
+1010 KKDIEKMIKKL
-1022 EEDMKDEFIKNFN
+1022 EDEMKDEFIKNFN

-1054 KLSLDSNDLLDAGID
+1054 KLSLDSNDLLDVGIE
-1069 ISACPPGKSTKNISL
+1069 ISACPPGKSTKNLSL

-1174 DDEK
+1174 EDKN

>member
-1 MVIYIRLE
+1 MIYIRLE

-288 KNLNQNILDN
+288 KNLKQSILDN

-316 LYNKKD
+316 SYNKKD

-331 SYDEKFKNYEI
+331 SYDEKFKNYEL

-373 ESIDLLSSIQKEIER
+373 ESIALLSSIQKEIER

-446 NEKENLSKDI
+446 KEKENLSKDI

-467 EKILNEINKKDD
+467 EKIINEINKKDD

-607 AYDLVSFDSKL
+607 AYDLVSYDSKL

-713 EENQRL
+713 EKNQRL
-719 RQTKEDELVEANEN
+719 RQIKEDELVKANEN

-788 EILKEKSIENGKLIN
+788 EILKEKSIENSKLIN

-813 NSIEINTRDLNI
+813 NTIEINTRDLNI

-867 CENKVFDTKEKL
+867 CENKVFDTKEKV

-968 ELFNLQKE
+968 ELFNLQKK

>member
-1 MVIYIRLE
+1 MIYIRLE

-72 GADDKKPMNMAE
+72 GADDKKSMNMAE

-219 YTEIESLL
+219 YIEIESLL

-288 KNLNQNILDN
+288 KNLNQSILDN

-316 LYNKKD
+316 SYNKKD

-331 SYDEKFKNYEI
+331 SYDEKFKNYEL

-373 ESIDLLSSIQKEIER
+373 ESIALLSSIQKEIER

-446 NEKENLSKDI
+446 KEKENLSKYI

-467 EKILNEINKKDD
+467 EKISNEINKKDD
-479 LEKAIN
+479 LEKSIN

-570 IINFVNKNKLG
+570 IINFVNENKLG

-592 QNKKARVEEKEVIAM
+592 QNRKARVEEKEVIAM
-607 AYDLVSFDSKL
+607 AYDLVSYDSKL

-788 EILKEKSIENGKLIN
+788 EILKEKSIENSKLIN

-867 CENKVFDTKEKL
+867 CENKVVDTKERV

-956 NYENSSKQIKKE
+956 NYANPSKQIKKE
-968 ELFNLQKE
+968 ELFNLQKK

-987 KEDFEKAYK
+987 KEDFKKAYK

>member
-1 MVIYIRLE
+1 MIYIRLE

-288 KNLNQNILDN
+288 KNLNQSILDN

-322 LERNNSDFK
+322 LERNNNDFK
-331 SYDEKFKNYEI
+331 SYDEKFKNYEL

-364 NRKLSEKKD
+364 NKKLSEKKD

-394 DLNKLIYDYDIDQK
+394 DLNKLIYDYDLDQK

-446 NEKENLSKDI
+446 KEKENLSKDI

-607 AYDLVSFDSKL
+607 AYDLVSYDSKL

-719 RQTKEDELVEANEN
+719 RQIKEDELVEANEN

-788 EILKEKSIENGKLIN
+788 EILKEKSIENSKLIN

-825 LENRISEDENSLLNL
+825 LENRINEDENSLLNL

-855 ESLINLEKEISA
+855 ESLVNLEKEISA
-867 CENKVFDTKEKL
+867 CENKVVDTKEKV

-968 ELFNLQKE
+968 ELFNLQKK

>member
-1 MVIYIRLE
+1 MIYIRLE
-9 SVELKGFKSFANR
+9 SVELKGFKSFAER

-72 GADDKKPMNMAE
+72 GSDGKKPMNMAE
-84 VNLSFNNK
+84 VNLSFDNK

-126 KDIKELFLDTGIGK
+126 KDVKELFLDTGIGK

-187 KVDEDLEIIQR
+187 KVDDDLEIIQR
-198 EWDYKNKDK
+198 EWEYKNKDK

-214 KNFEK
+214 KNFDK
-219 YTEIESLL
+219 YHEIEELL
-227 NEKAYLF
+227 DKKSF
-234 YANKS
+234 YFYISRS
-239 KSLNEKNKDLIE
+239 KSLEENNIELINKIKNIQNLQD
-251 QIKILKNN
+251 
-259 QEEKTR
+259 EKTR
-265 EFDKINESLL
+265 EFDEVNESLL
-275 PIAENIRDLENKY
+275 PIAESIRELEKKY
-288 KNLNQNILDN
+288 DKTCQEIINN
-298 EKNIDKYTN
+298 EKNIDKLTN
-307 KINLDRQKL
+307 KIQLDGQKL
-316 LYNKKD
+316 SYNQKD
-322 LERNNSDFK
+322 LERNINDFK
-331 SYDEKFKNYEI
+331 SYDEKIKKYKLSLEDQKNKLKQTKILIENLENKNKELSDNKKESHE
-342 SLKNQKDKLENT
+342 SLSKIKNKLIKLE
-354 KNVIRNLEEK
+354 KSDK
-364 NRKLSEKKD
+364 KLK
-373 ESIDLLSSIQKEIER
+373 
-388 LKKEGE
+388 
-394 DLNKLIYDYDIDQK
+394 KLIYDYDIDQK
-408 TRTILEKQ
+408 TRLILKEQRDQNNKEIKKKILEFEKEISALKNDLLNHEEEKKVISEKIIENKKELNQVKEKISDKNSQKNILEK
-416 RFENNKIINE
+416 
-426 KIQELNSDLSN
+426 S
-437 ISKDLNELE
+437 
-446 NEKENLSKDI
+446 
-456 EEKNTNLEKIK
+456 
-467 EKILNEINKKDD
+467 
-479 LEKAIN
+479 IN
-485 QNKLSCKEEI
+485 QNNLSCKEEI
-495 SNYKIQKSLMER
+495 SKYKIQKSILER
-507 NEGYFYSVSDFLK
+507 NDGYFYAVSDFLK

-526 IEKLYINTLANL
+526 IEKYYINTLANL

-544 YEEIIENLIGQ
+544 YEEVIENLIGS

-570 IINFVNKNKLG
+570 IINFVNNNKLG

-592 QNKKARVEEKEVIAM
+592 QNKKARVNEKEVIAM
-607 AYDLVSFDSKL
+607 AYDLVSYDDKL
-618 ENIINHFLSNTVVV
+618 ENIVNHFLSNTVVV

-637 AVSLSNKIKGYRIIS
+637 AISLSNKIKGYRIIS
-652 LNLDLINTWGSMVA
+652 LQLDLINTWGSMVA
-666 GVNKA
+666 GVNKS

-686 EIKSRINKLRN
+686 EIKKRIVSLRN
-697 ERNDLLENY
+697 ERNNLLDSFNNIDSEIEKNNKFLNENKQI
-706 NSLNIKL
+706 SFELNEKL
-713 EENQRL
+713 SSINI
-719 RQTKEDELVEANEN
+719 LVE
-733 LIDIRSIF
+733 R
-741 DKKNY
+741 KKY
-746 QKQSL
+746 QIETLSKRYL
-751 IQRID
+751 

-762 NESKEEE
+762 NESLEDED
-769 NFKDIEKI
+769 FKDIEKI
-777 KLKLSNVKKED
+777 KSDLEVVRNKVNNLNE
-788 EILKEKSIENGKLIN
+788 EINIKNNLIN
-803 DLSNEIFKNK
+803 DLSNEIFKNN
-813 NSIEINTRDLNI
+813 NSIEINKRDLNI
-825 LENRISEDENSLLNL
+825 LENKINEDQNSLVNL
-840 KQNIEFNQ
+840 EENIKLNQ
-848 KMKKSLE
+848 KLKSSLE
-855 ESLINLEKEISA
+855 KTLEDLEEDINFS
-867 CENKVFDTKEKL
+867 
-879 KEDEKN
+879 KN
-885 KIKISMEIDEK
+885 KIKSSKDNLQKLKENKLEVSKEIEYK
-896 KNSNHKLLSLSKNI
+896 KKSNHELLSLSKKI
-910 ENELN
+910 ENDLN

-946 SKSLE
+946 SKPLE
-951 DLKEN
+951 KLKEN
-956 NYENSSKQIKKE
+956 RYNDKDFSVKKE
-968 ELFNLQKE
+968 DLFYLQKK
-976 LTQVGF
+976 LGNVGF

-987 KEDFEKAYK
+987 KENYK
-996 EFEFLDKQKIDLEK
+996 KVNDEFEFLDRQKVDLEE

-1022 EEDMKDEFIKNFN
+1022 EDEMKDEFIKNFN

-1044 FKELFMGGKA
+1044 FKELFMGGNA

-1133 LSDKT
+1133 LSNNT

-1174 DDEK
+1174 EEKN

>member
-1 MVIYIRLE
+1 MIYIRLE

-275 PIAENIRDLENKY
+275 PIAENIIDLENKY
-288 KNLNQNILDN
+288 KNLNQSILDN

-322 LERNNSDFK
+322 LERNNNDFK

-342 SLKNQKDKLENT
+342 SLKNQKDKLENA
-354 KNVIRNLEEK
+354 KNIIKNLEEK

-373 ESIDLLSSIQKEIER
+373 ESIALLSSIQKEIER

-426 KIQELNSDLSN
+426 KIQELNSDLLN

-446 NEKENLSKDI
+446 NKKENLSKDI

-467 EKILNEINKKDD
+467 EKIINEINKKDD

-697 ERNDLLENY
+697 ERNELLENY
-706 NSLNIKL
+706 NSLNIEL

-719 RQTKEDELVEANEN
+719 RQKKEDELVKANEN

-762 NESKEEE
+762 KESKEEE

-788 EILKEKSIENGKLIN
+788 EILKEKSIENSKLIN

-867 CENKVFDTKEKL
+867 CENKVVDTKEKVR
-879 KEDEKN
+879 EDEKN

-946 SKSLE
+946 SKSIE
-951 DLKEN
+951 ELKEN
-956 NYENSSKQIKKE
+956 NYANSSKQIKKE
-968 ELFNLQKE
+968 ELFNLQKK

-987 KEDFEKAYK
+987 KENFEKAYK

>member
-1 MVIYIRLE
+1 MIYIRLE

-219 YTEIESLL
+219 YIEIESLL

-288 KNLNQNILDN
+288 KNLNQSILDN

-342 SLKNQKDKLENT
+342 SLKNQKDKLENK
-354 KNVIRNLEEK
+354 KNIIKNLEEK
-364 NRKLSEKKD
+364 NRNLSEKKD
-373 ESIDLLSSIQKEIER
+373 KSIALLSSIQKEIER

-408 TRTILEKQ
+408 TRTILERQ

-426 KIQELNSDLSN
+426 KIQELNADLSN
-437 ISKDLNELE
+437 LSKDLNELE
-446 NEKENLSKDI
+446 KEKENLSKDI

-467 EKILNEINKKDD
+467 EKIINEINKKDD
-479 LEKAIN
+479 LEKEIN

-570 IINFVNKNKLG
+570 IINFVNENKLG

-607 AYDLVSFDSKL
+607 AYDLVTYDSKL

-719 RQTKEDELVEANEN
+719 RQIKEDELVKANEN

>member
-1 MVIYIRLE
+1 MRLE
-9 SVELKGFKSFANR
+9 SVELKGFKSFANK

-288 KNLNQNILDN
+288 KNLNQSILDN

-331 SYDEKFKNYEI
+331 SYDEKFKNYEL

-373 ESIDLLSSIQKEIER
+373 ESIALLSSIQKEIER
-388 LKKEGE
+388 LKKEGD

-437 ISKDLNELE
+437 LSKDLNELE
-446 NEKENLSKDI
+446 KEKENLSKDI
-456 EEKNTNLEKIK
+456 VEKNTNLEKIK

-507 NEGYFYSVSDFLK
+507 NEGYFYSVSDFLR

-788 EILKEKSIENGKLIN
+788 EILKEKSIENSKLIN

-867 CENKVFDTKEKL
+867 CENKVVDTKEKV

-956 NYENSSKQIKKE
+956 NYANSSKQIKKE

-976 LTQVGF
+976 LTQIGF

-987 KEDFEKAYK
+987 KENFEKAYK

>member
-1 MVIYIRLE
+1 
-9 SVELKGFKSFANR
+9 
-22 TKIKFDNQI
+22 
-31 TAVVGPNGS
+31 
-40 GKSNIADAI
+40 
-49 KWVLGEQ
+49 
-56 SVKSLRGKK
+56 
-65 MDDVIFQ
+65 
-72 GADDKKPMNMAE
+72 MNMAE

-214 KNFEK
+214 KNFDK
-219 YTEIESLL
+219 YIEIESLL

-288 KNLNQNILDN
+288 KNLNQSILDN

-331 SYDEKFKNYEI
+331 SYDEKFKNYEL

-354 KNVIRNLEEK
+354 KNIIKNLEEK
-364 NRKLSEKKD
+364 NRKLSEKKG
-373 ESIDLLSSIQKEIER
+373 ESIALLSSIQKEIER

-719 RQTKEDELVEANEN
+719 RQTKEDELVKANEN

-762 NESKEEE
+762 NELKEEE

-788 EILKEKSIENGKLIN
+788 EILKEKSIENSKLIN

-867 CENKVFDTKEKL
+867 CENKVVDTKERV

-956 NYENSSKQIKKE
+956 NYANSSKQIKKE
-968 ELFNLQKE
+968 ELFNLQKK

>member
-1 MVIYIRLE
+1 MIYIRLE

-251 QIKILKNN
+251 QIEILKNN

-265 EFDKINESLL
+265 EFDKVNESLL

-288 KNLNQNILDN
+288 KNLDQRILDN

-307 KINLDRQKL
+307 KINLDRQRL
-316 LYNKKD
+316 AYNKKD
-322 LERNNSDFK
+322 LERNNNDFK
-331 SYDEKFKNYEI
+331 SYDEKFKNYEL
-342 SLKNQKDKLENT
+342 SLKNQKEKLENT
-354 KNVIRNLEEK
+354 KNVIKNLEEK
-364 NRKLSEKKD
+364 NRNLSEKKD

-437 ISKDLNELE
+437 ISKDLNELGK
-446 NEKENLSKDI
+446 EKENLSKDI

-607 AYDLVSFDSKL
+607 AYDLVSYDSKL
-618 ENIINHFLSNTVVV
+618 ESIINHFLSNTVVV

-788 EILKEKSIENGKLIN
+788 EILKKKSIENSKLIN

-867 CENKVFDTKEKL
+867 CENKVVDTKEKV

-951 DLKEN
+951 DLKEKI
-956 NYENSSKQIKKE
+956 YENSSKQIKKE
-968 ELFNLQKE
+968 ELFNLQKK
-976 LTQVGF
+976 LTQIGF

-1054 KLSLDSNDLLDAGID
+1054 KLSLDSNELLDAGID